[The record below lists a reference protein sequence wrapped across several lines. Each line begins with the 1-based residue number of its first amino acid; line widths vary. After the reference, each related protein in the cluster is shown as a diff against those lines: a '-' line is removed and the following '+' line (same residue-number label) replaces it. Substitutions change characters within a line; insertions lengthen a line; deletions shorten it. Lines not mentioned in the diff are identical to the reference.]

1 MQWSIVAAAGHHD
14 LGKLSFGDLRLE
26 LADLPVSDSDA
37 RIARPNAVAF
47 SSSSPSTPDWVLV
60 SMLGEEPQR
69 IPSHKARP
77 HATSARPARSPTV
90 EPPAHP
96 CELRVLVPGL
106 PVCARPPFTS
116 CAVLQVERT

>member
-1 MQWSIVAAAGHHD
+1 MQAVFSILAGIVALPSMSHA
-14 LGKLSFGDLRLE
+14 
-26 LADLPVSDSDA
+26 ADLTAVLIHAVVDRRSC
-37 RIARPNAVAF
+37 RPPL

-116 CAVLQVERT
+116 CAILQVERT

>member
-1 MQWSIVAAAGHHD
+1 MLIHAMVDRRSCRHHN

-26 LADLPVSDSDA
+26 LADLPVSDS
-37 RIARPNAVAF
+37 
-47 SSSSPSTPDWVLV
+47 V
-60 SMLGEEPQR
+60 SHQ
-69 IPSHKARP
+69 ARP

-90 EPPAHP
+90 EPPAHL

-106 PVCARPPFTS
+106 PVCARPPFMS